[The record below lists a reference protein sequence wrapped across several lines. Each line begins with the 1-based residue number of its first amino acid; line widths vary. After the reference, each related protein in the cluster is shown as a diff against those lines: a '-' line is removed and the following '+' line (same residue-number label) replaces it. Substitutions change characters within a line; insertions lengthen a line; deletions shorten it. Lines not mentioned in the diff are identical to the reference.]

1 MPSDLAHLTLTTEE
15 ACLKKA
21 VLMKLSQI
29 TTPAVTLGPLI
40 KEKGQI
46 CLTSILHFNH
56 FFQFDA
62 FLSPIISHVS
72 CIKHHYIMSLPH
84 SLLDTC
90 GTAYPNS
97 LLSLYLQLLRHS
109 RC

>member
-46 CLTSILHFNH
+46 CL